1 MHMDEVI
8 IGGRHYGGSEA
19 PRGFFAGEIAEVLIY
34 DRTLD
39 EPERAAIDQ
48 YLAAKYSAAGP
59 IPPLNEPPAP
69 GTIIQVQSPPVVQML
84 IPGFAVRELPVKL
97 SNINNVLY
105 RDDGILVALG
115 YDGNIHLLT
124 DSDGDGIEDKDKLF
138 WENKGQLIA
147 PIGMSL
153 TPPGYEH
160 GRGVLVSAK
169 GKCAL
174 IVDTDGDDRAD
185 KEIVVAEGWP
195 ETPHPVDALGAAF
208 DPKDHAIFFGLG
220 TPNFQDPYVLKGGN
234 QPGYHLDGERGTI
247 LRVAPDLK
255 SRAVFATGIRF
266 PVAIRF
272 NAGGDLFCTDQEG
285 ATWLSNGNPFD
296 ELLHVEQGRHYGFPP
311 QASATFAKCD
321 R

>member
-1 MHMDEVI
+1 
-8 IGGRHYGGSEA
+8 
-19 PRGFFAGEIAEVLIY
+19 
-34 DRTLD
+34 
-39 EPERAAIDQ
+39 
-48 YLAAKYSAAGP
+48 
-59 IPPLNEPPAP
+59 
-69 GTIIQVQSPPVVQML
+69 ML

-105 RDDGILVALG
+105 REDGTLVALG

-124 DSDGDGIEDKDKLF
+124 DTDGDGLEDKDKLF

-160 GRGVLVSAK
+160 GRGVLVAAK

-174 IVDTDGDDRAD
+174 ILDTDGDDRAD
-185 KEIVVAEGWP
+185 KEIVVAKGWP
-195 ETPHPVDALGAAF
+195 EIPHPVDALGAAF

-220 TPNFQDPYVLKGGN
+220 TPSFRMPTFSREAISR
-234 QPGYHLDGERGTI
+234 GYHLDGERGTI

-255 SRAVFATGIRF
+255 SRAVVATGIRF
-266 PVAIRF
+266 PVAVRF
-272 NAGGDLFCTDQEG
+272 NGAGDLFCTDQEG

-296 ELLHVEQGRHYGFPP
+296 ELLHIEQADTMAFRPGIRDFCPM
-311 QASATFAKCD
+311 
-321 R
+321 